1 MEKPKFKVG
10 DKICKPTGDYRFD
23 GEIRSVFEKSN
34 GVVRVVAEQDGT
46 GMLHIYSESQLE
58 LRTYENITELHLNRI
73 KKLEEENRQ
82 LRKSLD
88 AAWK

>member
-1 MEKPKFKVG
+1 MG

-58 LRTYENITELHLNRI
+58 LRTYESAINQLQNRI
-73 KKLEEENRQ
+73 LELQAENY
-82 LRKSLD
+82 SLL
-88 AAWK
+88 KTLETK